1 MQQPDISQVLAL
13 LRSPAGQQ
21 LLEYLNKNGSSIA
34 QSAAAQA
41 SAGDFSNAQ
50 KTISPLLENPEL
62 QAILRKLGGMP

>member
-21 LLEYLNKNGSSIA
+21 LVEYLNKNGGTIA

-41 SAGDFSNAQ
+41 SAGDLSGARN
-50 KTISPLLENPEL
+50 TISPLLENPEL
-62 QAILRKLGGMP
+62 QALLRQLGGTK